1 MTIDTHPKDVSTI
14 LGEAREVVSEPERW
28 METPHELLG
37 GVAPVDL
44 VQRGAGGAVR
54 DLLKAIRQG
63 DFT

>member
-1 MTIDTHPKDVSTI
+1 
-14 LGEAREVVSEPERW
+14 